1 VTDRI
6 PGRRGQV
13 EPLAAIA
20 GVLAICIGLG
30 MVATVFH
37 DAAPVD
43 DRSVAGP
50 TLDRTAAAV
59 VSGGT
64 VTPKA
69 LDALDRPAPSGYR
82 ANVTVETLRTHHHRG
97 PTPPPEADRASRP
110 VSVQVRP
117 GVKRPG
123 TLTVAVWRV

>member
-1 VTDRI
+1 MANQTA
-6 PGRRGQV
+6 GCRGQV

-20 GVLAICIGLG
+20 GVFAICIGLG

-37 DAAPVD
+37 DVAPVD

-50 TLDRTAAAV
+50 TLDRTAATV

-64 VTPKA
+64 VTPEA
-69 LDALDRPAPSGYR
+69 LNALEHPAPPGYR
-82 ANVTVETLRTHHHRG
+82 VNVTLETLRTHHHWG
-97 PTPPPEADRASRP
+97 PTPPPAADQASRP